1 METYSQAH
9 QDIFIRKV
17 LKNKLNGYF
26 IEIGSCDPI
35 FMNNT
40 YVLEK
45 NNNWKGIMV
54 EYDSQYLEKY
64 KEIRKNSYH
73 IIQDATTIDWKFHI
87 KNANLPYNIDYLQ
100 IDLEV
105 HNGSTIQ
112 TLNNL
117 DKEIMDDYKFAV
129 ITFEHDIYT
138 GNHYNT
144 RELSREIFEKR
155 GYKRIFSDVSLDNN
169 PFEDWYIHPE
179 LVDTTHIDK
188 FKNSLHHTIDIKNF
202 LDTII

>member
-1 METYSQAH
+1 METYSQAC

-35 FMNNT
+35 FINNT

-54 EYDSQYLEKY
+54 EYESHFLEKY
-64 KEIRKNSYH
+64 KDIRKNSYH
-73 IIQDATTIDWKFHI
+73 IIQDATTIDWNFHI

-100 IDLEV
+100 IDLDV

-112 TLNNL
+112 TLINL
-117 DKEIMDDYKFAV
+117 DKQVMDNYKFAV
-129 ITFEHDIYT
+129 ITFEHDIYR
-138 GNHYNT
+138 GDYYNT
-144 RELSREIFEKR
+144 RTLSREIFEKR
-155 GYKRIFSDVSLDNN
+155 GYMRIFSDVSLDNN
-169 PFEDWYIHPE
+169 AFEDWYIHPE
-179 LVDTTHIDK
+179 LVDLTHIEK
-188 FKNSLHHTIDIKNF
+188 FKNNLHDINDIKMYLNN
-202 LDTII
+202 IS

>member
-1 METYSQAH
+1 METYSQAC

-40 YVLEK
+40 HVLEK

-54 EYDSQYLEKY
+54 EYESHFLEKY
-64 KEIRKNSYH
+64 KDIRKNSYH
-73 IIQDATTIDWKFHI
+73 IIQDATTIDWNFHI

-100 IDLEV
+100 IDLDV

-112 TLNNL
+112 TLINL
-117 DKEIMDDYKFAV
+117 DKQVMDNYKFAV
-129 ITFEHDIYT
+129 ITFEHDIYR
-138 GNHYNT
+138 GDYYNT
-144 RELSREIFEKR
+144 RTLSREIFEKR
-155 GYKRIFSDVSLDNN
+155 GYMRIFSDVSLDNN
-169 PFEDWYIHPE
+169 AFEDWYIHPE
-179 LVDTTHIDK
+179 LVDLTHIEK
-188 FKNSLHHTIDIKNF
+188 FKNNLHDINDIKMYLNN
-202 LDTII
+202 IS